1 MEQQLPDARKHQL
14 ISFAKSGIRILCGIF
29 LCANMYISAGVL
41 LIVAEILGIAEE
53 LV

>member
-14 ISFAKSGIRILCGIF
+14 ISFAKSAIRILAGGF
-29 LCANMYISAGVL
+29 LCASMFISAGVL
-41 LIVAEILGIAEE
+41 FIIAEALGIAEE